1 MKPYTKNVGYFLYQ
15 HCHAFS
21 ILAIFTKI
29 SSFRTHIFKTV
40 ENTNFWNSVKP
51 KKKTIINTLNF
62 IQYWRIFHQNFIF
75 QETYYSTP
83 WIITSTTSDI
93 IKQPAVDA
101 EDDNDIGTIVG
112 VIIALLL
119 VALIAGILLVYMR

>member
-1 MKPYTKNVGYFLYQ
+1 MLV
-15 HCHAFS
+15 
-21 ILAIFTKI
+21 IFYINTATLFQYWLSLPKSHLSEHI
-29 SSFRTHIFKTV
+29 SLKQLKTQIFEIV
-40 ENTNFWNSVKP
+40 SNL
-51 KKKTIINTLNF
+51 KKKIINTLNF

-83 WIITSTTSDI
+83 WIVTNTTSDI

-101 EDDNDIGTIVG
+101 EDDDIGTIVG